1 MTSELADRLKQLQA
15 AFPLEV
21 VGFKPQTVNGA
32 KTSALIATFIDARA
46 VVNRLDE
53 VFPLAWEDTYVP
65 VENDA
70 KLLTLECSITVHLAD
85 GRAITRR
92 DVGESGNTGGQ
103 ASRWKSATSD
113 AFKRAAVKFG
123 VGAYLYGL
131 ENTWVEVKEVGRS
144 VKITEKGLRAAEAS
158 YVAAVK
164 ALGLTTT
171 GERSQGQLAEP
182 EAAVEAK
189 PQAEAEPK
197 LSKARAEAMHREVGK
212 LGVAKQYDFA
222 AQIVGREIDSFTEL
236 SETEAKKVWSAAQ
249 RQAQAS

>member
-1 MTSELADRLKQLQA
+1 MSELADQMKRLQA
-15 AFPLEV
+15 PFDLATI
-21 VGFKPQTVNGA
+21 GFKPQTVNGS

-46 VVNRLDE
+46 VVSRLDE

-65 VENDA
+65 VENDT
-70 KLLTLECSITVHLAD
+70 KLLTLECSITVHLLD

-131 ENTWVEVKEVGRS
+131 ENTWVEVKELGRS
-144 VKITEKGLRAAEAS
+144 VKITDKGLKAAEAS

-182 EAAVEAK
+182 EAVGEAK
-189 PQAEAEPK
+189 PQADNEPR
-197 LSKARAEAMHREVGK
+197 LTKARAEAMHREVGK

-236 SETEAKKVWSAAQ
+236 SEAEALTVWNAAR
-249 RQAQAS
+249 RQTQAS